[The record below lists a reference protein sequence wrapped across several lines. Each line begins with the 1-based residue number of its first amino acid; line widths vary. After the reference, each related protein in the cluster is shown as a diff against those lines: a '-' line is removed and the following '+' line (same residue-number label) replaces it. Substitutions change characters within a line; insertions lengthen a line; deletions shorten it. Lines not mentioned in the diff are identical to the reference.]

1 MECMPFGYVECLDGH
16 NYINTDA
23 IDLKFESNIVKDI
36 WIGINILDCDQMI
49 GKLEMRR
56 IIIW

>member
-1 MECMPFGYVECLDGH
+1 MLYRYVECLDCY
-16 NYINTDA
+16 NSINIEA

-36 WIGINILDCDQMI
+36 WLGINVFDCDQLI